1 MKYLVGKSPE
11 LDNEKST
18 EELDPD
24 IIKPIGQLGWF
35 NQPCTKEQR
44 DNNEHGECEKVRLVS
59 SEFPFDLCV
68 AKHRCG
74 YSDGYDDVGQR

>member
-44 DNNEHGECEKVRLVS
+44 DNNEHGECEKVSSGLVGVS
-59 SEFPFDLCV
+59 VRPLRS
-68 AKHRCG
+68 KTSMRI
-74 YSDGYDDVGQR
+74 QRWI